1 MPEPVP
7 ASPAAV
13 FDRLVHGVGD
23 HRWAEL
29 PGLYAEQTRV
39 VHPHDPL
46 RGAPLMTREELDR
59 HFRLGAEVL
68 GETRFTPAA
77 ITVHQTADPEV
88 IVAEFE
94 YRGTAPGTG
103 EPFAIPNVFVMR
115 VRDGLIVESRD
126 YADHVEIA
134 RVLGS
139 LGELVAAA
147 ARRGGGG
154 GGTEGAAPAGSWQD
168 RARQLYESAT
178 FDGDAQALE
187 TAERELDAVEAD
199 LALARGRIMH
209 ARLLAGA
216 EADDAELA
224 QFERSAELY
233 ARAGNGRGEAE
244 ALFWAATFR
253 QVARNDNDGAVPLLE
268 RARELAAAAGDT
280 LTLSYVVRHLGFADE
295 VAGRLDQA
303 REWFAQSL
311 ALRRELGFDRGV
323 AAALLALAE
332 LARVGGDRGEADALL
347 AEAEEIARRIGAGRV
362 LHWIEQ
368 ERAEAVEAAP
378 DSPARSWTPTTGCAR
393 RPAGSW

>member
-1 MPEPVP
+1 MTEPVP

-29 PGLYAEQTRV
+29 PGLYAEQTHV

-46 RGAPLMTREELDR
+46 RGAPLVTREDLDR
-59 HFRLGAEVL
+59 HFRRGAEVL
-68 GETRFTPAA
+68 GEIRFTPAA

-115 VRDGLIVESRD
+115 VRDGLIVTSRD
-126 YADHVEIA
+126 YADHLEIA

-139 LGELVAAA
+139 LDELVAAA
-147 ARRGGGG
+147 AQRGADGGRG
-154 GGTEGAAPAGSWQD
+154 REGAVPAGSWQD
-168 RARQLYESAT
+168 RARQLYESVT
-178 FDGDAQALE
+178 FDGDARALE

-216 EADDAELA
+216 EADDAELE

-268 RARELAAAAGDT
+268 RARELAAAAGDS

-295 VAGRLDQA
+295 AAGRLDQA

-332 LARVGGDRGEADALL
+332 LARVRGDRAEAEALL

-368 ERAEAVEAAP
+368 ERAEAVEAAA
-378 DSPARSWTPTTGCAR
+378 DR
-393 RPAGSW
+393 